1 MEREGGPCTV
11 PGNDRL
17 RTEASLQQWVGSL
30 AAGITDT
37 AHHASGLIPIVRG
50 SFHLS
55 ECITTRLFL
64 GVGEEVTRR
73 EINRASPD

>member
-1 MEREGGPCTV
+1 MGQDDLARFPATI
-11 PGNDRL
+11 D

-50 SFHLS
+50 SFHLRPS
-55 ECITTRLFL
+55 PQGFFL
-64 GVGEEVTRR
+64 GVGWVATRR